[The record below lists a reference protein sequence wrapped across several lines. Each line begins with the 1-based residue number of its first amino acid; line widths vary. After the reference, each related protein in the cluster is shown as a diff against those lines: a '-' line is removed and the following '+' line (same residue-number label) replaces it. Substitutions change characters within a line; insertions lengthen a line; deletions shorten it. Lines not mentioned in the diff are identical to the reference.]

1 MMAVERMREGEN
13 MGTVHVRWRRAKGR
27 SGTASSRRHRA
38 EAGVSLEQWQNPM
51 QYGFDFGLGKR
62 DVVRELIL
70 KKFEVSLS
78 VTSVGTLLARFG
90 LTPQK
95 PLQRVYQ
102 RDPQAVVRWQHET
115 YPDIALQAG
124 QTGVDIRFWD
134 EPGFRADVMQGKTGV
149 SRVRR
154 QTPVVLAPRSAAEHQ
169 RSFCGQCQRRFLPH
183 HLSRRAHG

>member
-13 MGTVHVRWRRAKGR
+13 VGAVHVRWRRAKGR

-124 QTGVDIRFWD
+124 QTGV
-134 EPGFRADVMQGKTGV
+134 

-169 RSFCGQCQRRFLPH
+169 RSFCGQCQRRFLLH